1 MRLCECEG
9 TAAGADANDAH
20 EMNRDKRLDDAS
32 DHRGGVAGA
41 EALVLGI
48 ETSCDECAAAIV
60 AGRPRSARILSS
72 VVWSQTELHEA
83 YGGVVP
89 EIAARAHGD
98 TVDAVVAEALR
109 TAEVSLADLT
119 AVAATA
125 GPGLLGGL
133 LVGATFGKAVARA
146 AGLPF
151 VAVNHLEAHVLTPR
165 LTDGLDFPYAV
176 ALLSGGHS
184 QFLAASAVGRYA
196 RLGGTIDDA
205 AGEAFDKTAKLLGL
219 PYPGGPAVEAAAAA
233 GDPSRFPFGAP
244 LAKREGCDL
253 SFAGLKTAVRI
264 AAERAAPLTN
274 QDVADICAGFQDA
287 VTRHLAAKAA
297 QALSA
302 FESVAGEPAN
312 ALVAVGGVAA
322 NRRVRTALSQTA
334 EAAGAAFVAPPLAL
348 CGDNGAMI
356 AYAAIE
362 RLAAGAAPG
371 FDARVRSRWPLDEA
385 SAPMLGAGRRG
396 AKA

>member
-9 TAAGADANDAH
+9 TAAGADANDCH
-20 EMNRDKRLDDAS
+20 EMNRAEWLNDAA

-48 ETSCDECAAAIV
+48 ETSCDECAAAVV
-60 AGRPRSARILSS
+60 AGRPGAARILSS
-72 VVWSQTELHEA
+72 VVWSQTDLHEA

-89 EIAARAHGD
+89 EIAARAHGE

-109 TAEVSLADLT
+109 EAGVSLDALS

-146 AGLPF
+146 ASLSF

-165 LTDGLDFPYAV
+165 LTDGTRFPYAV

-184 QFLAASAVGRYA
+184 QFLAAAGVGRYA

-219 PYPGGPAVEAAAAA
+219 GYPGGPAVEAAAAS

-253 SFAGLKTAVRI
+253 SFAGLKTAVRL
-264 AAERAAPLTN
+264 AAERTAPLADR
-274 QDVADICAGFQDA
+274 DVADICAGFQDA
-287 VTRHLAAKAA
+287 VTRHLAAKAGR
-297 QALSA
+297 ALEA
-302 FESVAGEPAN
+302 FGNRVGEPAR

-322 NRRVRTALSQTA
+322 NRAIRAALSRTAA
-334 EAAGAAFVAPPLAL
+334 AAGAAFVAPPLPL

-362 RLAAGAAPG
+362 RLAAGDAPG
-371 FDARVRSRWPLDEA
+371 FEARARSRWPLDEA
-385 SAPMLGAGRRG
+385 SAPMLGAGKRG